1 MYAREVNGQVLDFG
15 VSGKLY
21 RNVLVMFDRQTGSLW
36 SQLLGQAIVGPLT
49 GTRLTMLPATVI
61 TWGAW
66 RREHPDGLMLR
77 KEEPSKATYASY
89 WNSGTIGVAGETL
102 KDSRL
107 LAKQY
112 VVGVRVADQPKAYP
126 YARLSTQPVV
136 NDTLGGTPLVVVFDE
151 AHGGA
156 GIVFS
161 RQVQG
166 PHPDLRTPADDGD
179 DRLAHGRGNRHALA
193 RSHRRR
199 LGGTARR
206 PAPPAAS
213 RNRFVLVR
221 LEGSLPQHG
230 RLGRVRRHR
239 HARPG
244 NSCPRMSMKRNT
256 PGGCSA
262 SSLMRWS
269 SSRAPR
275 YLVSAGM

>member
-66 RREHPDGLMLR
+66 RREHPDGLLLR

-89 WNSGTIGVAGETL
+89 WNSGTVGVAGETL

-161 RQVQG
+161 RQVQDRTLTFALQRTTETTVLLTDEETGTLWHGLTGDASEG
-166 PHPDLRTPADDGD
+166 PLAGQRLRQLPATDSFWFGWKD
-179 DRLAHGRGNRHALA
+179 HFPN
-193 RSHRRR
+193 
-199 LGGTARR
+199 TA
-206 PAPPAAS
+206 
-213 RNRFVLVR
+213 VWG
-221 LEGSLPQHG
+221 E
-230 RLGRVRRHR
+230 
-239 HARPG
+239 
-244 NSCPRMSMKRNT
+244 
-256 PGGCSA
+256 
-262 SSLMRWS
+262 
-269 SSRAPR
+269 
-275 YLVSAGM
+275 